1 MTEQTPASRVA
12 TDPQE
17 TSPVVAE
24 DANTATK
31 AEPLTDA
38 DLAYLREHR
47 AVVICEVHPDSTG
60 TQHVWLVSPEQAE
73 RVADFLGK
81 PDSTTIVPAGSL
93 TTLMDIAEGLPTYDH
108 E

>member
-1 MTEQTPASRVA
+1 MSAD
-12 TDPQE
+12 DPSS
-17 TSPVVAE
+17 TSAAQPV
-24 DANTATK
+24 T
-31 AEPLTDA
+31 LTDA

-73 RVADFLGK
+73 RVAELLGK
-81 PDSTTIVPAGSL
+81 PDSTTIVPKGSL
-93 TTLMDIAEGLPTYDH
+93 ATLLDIAEGLPTYDH